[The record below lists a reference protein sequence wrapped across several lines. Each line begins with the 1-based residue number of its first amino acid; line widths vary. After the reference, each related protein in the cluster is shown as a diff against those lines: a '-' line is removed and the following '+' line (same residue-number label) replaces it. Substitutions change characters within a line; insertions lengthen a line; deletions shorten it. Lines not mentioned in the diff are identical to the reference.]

1 MYRIGPST
9 TLKSMSPTRSDPV
22 FAAVLLDGL
31 RRGDPAARAA
41 LNARH
46 GEAMRRLAWGL
57 VGDARLGAALADD
70 AQHLAAEAL
79 RTSRHAPEPER
90 LRAWLLDFVTRRV
103 MSSRGSGGEVQ
114 LRLPLQLAA

>member
-1 MYRIGPST
+1 MYRNGRSA
-9 TLKSMSPTRSDPV
+9 TLKSMSPTRSDPA
-22 FAAVLLDGL
+22 FAAGLLDGL

-57 VGDARLGAALADD
+57 VGDARRGAAIADD

-103 MSSRGSGGEVQ
+103 MLSRGSGSEVQ
-114 LRLPLQLAA
+114 LQLPLQLAA